1 MAYKHAIP
9 CKKQS
14 ELWCAGSIHAFSICN
29 CAFEAIG
36 EENRLNVAAAGSPA
50 TGDQPS
56 SRSFFVTIAMFG
68 GIDPDIGSNC
78 NQDGALARRVAPT
91 RHLVKSTL

>member
-29 CAFEAIG
+29 CAFEALG
-36 EENRLNVAAAGSPA
+36 EENRLNVAGAGSPA
-50 TGDQPS
+50 TGDEPS
-56 SRSFFVTIAMFG
+56 SGSSFVTIVMFG
-68 GIDPDIGSNC
+68 GIDPDTGSSC
-78 NQDGALARRVAPT
+78 NQGGALARGAAPT
-91 RHLVKSTL
+91 RPL